1 MPRNNYLND
10 TDTDIDNDYDDYDGE
25 SNGMAICQI

>member
-10 TDTDIDNDYDDYDGE
+10 TDTDNDNDYDDYDGE